1 MHEKKRGQPSSLQRF
16 GVRVRELRRAKG
28 LTQED
33 LADASGL
40 DRSYV
45 GSLERGE
52 RNVSLVNILKIAKG
66 LGVPASALLDFGSRR
81 ERGHG

>member
-1 MHEKKRGQPSSLQRF
+1 MPEKKRGEPSSLQRF
-16 GVRVRELRRAKG
+16 GARVRELRRAKG

-52 RNVSLVNILKIAKG
+52 RNVSLRNIEKIAKA
-66 LGVPASALLDFGSRR
+66 LGVPVARLFRSPGDR
-81 ERGHG
+81 

>member
-1 MHEKKRGQPSSLQRF
+1 MREKERQDIKSLQRF
-16 GVRVRELRRAKG
+16 GARVRELRSAKG
-28 LTQED
+28 LTQEE

-52 RNVSLVNILKIAKG
+52 RNVSLRNIEKIAKA
-66 LGVPASALLDFGSRR
+66 LDVPIGSLFGSPRSR
-81 ERGHG
+81 